1 MRQSFARVWRSYL
14 SAQARVVLG
23 MAIAKDDTVLA
34 KLSSTVTG
42 SPRIEESAVGDVPA
56 TIFVPGR
63 RSGPWPVTV
72 VIPGVT
78 RLGRRH
84 PAFVALGRGLA
95 GAGHLAVVAE
105 PDGLALG
112 QLTPATVQQARAS
125 VSAVMARPDAGAGV
139 TLLGVSGGATV
150 ALLLAADPEL
160 AASISAVGSLA
171 PCCDIGTALRV
182 VTTGAYRDRDTFV
195 PFSSGHLFKLVV
207 ARSVVSWLP
216 HGRDKSALQAHL
228 LSLDEYGPDPL
239 AGLREWP
246 RRKLGAAARS
256 AVELLSNEEPDRFDE
271 LFAALPDEL
280 RMPIAEMSPLV
291 AADRI
296 VGPVELVVARE
307 DKYIPLADATS
318 FANACP
324 RARLTV
330 IESLAHAVPRLSPR
344 EARDLARL
352 NGVLV
357 RLLAASYSG
366 R

>member
-1 MRQSFARVWRSYL
+1 MLARF
-14 SAQARVVLG
+14 
-23 MAIAKDDTVLA
+23 
-34 KLSSTVTG
+34 SSRVTG
-42 SPRIEESAVGDVPA
+42 SPRIEESAVGGVPA
-56 TIFVPGR
+56 TIFAPGR
-63 RSGPWPVTV
+63 RARPGPVTV
-72 VIPGVT
+72 VVPGVT

-84 PAFVALGRGLA
+84 PAFIALGRGLA

-112 QLTPATVQQARAS
+112 ELTPATVRQARAA
-125 VSAVMARPDAGAGV
+125 VSAAMSRPDAGAGV
-139 TLLGVSGGATV
+139 TLVGVSGGATV

-160 AASISAVGSLA
+160 AASISAVAVLA
-171 PCCDIGTALRV
+171 PCCDVGAALRV
-182 VTTGAYRDRDTFV
+182 VTTGAYRDRDTLV
-195 PFSSGHLFKLVV
+195 PFSSGHLFKLVI
-207 ARSVVSWLP
+207 ARSVVAWLP
-216 HGRDKSALQAHL
+216 DGRDKSALQTHL
-228 LSLDEYGPDPL
+228 LSLDEYGPEPL

-246 RRKLGAAARS
+246 RKKLGATTRS
-256 AVELLSNEEPDRFDE
+256 AVELMSNEDPVRFDE

-280 RMPIAEMSPLV
+280 RMAIAEMSPLA

-318 FANACP
+318 FAKACP
-324 RARLTV
+324 RVRLTV